1 MESPLAVLSCDS
13 QRSQV
18 CIGMLLR
25 IASERFDRGE
35 NDKLY
40 APYAYCTTRERRRNL
55 KMWWKIVLLVLTTLL
70 ALFVATTLFL
80 NRGLPKNDVAID
92 ELGARLM
99 WSATLHSPW
108 YWLTIAAILAV
119 AGWLVKRWLFIPG
132 TAK

>member
-1 MESPLAVLSCDS
+1 MN
-13 QRSQV
+13 
-18 CIGMLLR
+18 
-25 IASERFDRGE
+25 ASTVARMTNSTR
-35 NDKLY
+35 LMRVR
-40 APYAYCTTRERRRNL
+40 ATRERRKNL

-92 ELGARLM
+92 QLGLRLM

-132 TAK
+132 TAR